1 MWKENILKSQGEPDH
16 ERIVRQAQEC
26 IPFPVGNEEHLKD
39 FKVAYWHDQFI
50 HEEDRLDRE

>member
-39 FKVAYWHDQFI
+39 FKVAY
-50 HEEDRLDRE
+50 